1 MCSWTDMKCQVNFPI
16 KQKNSSFPK
25 RIKTG
30 RWELN
35 CFPTAKQPLTWEIS
49 LFKKGKFG
57 ILGFV
62 AFICFVF
69 ADQGRENAFDY
80 WTEMALNW
88 LSFTDVGTLT
98 LHLFKRYKTTEPSQ
112 SGFHNVLQNICN
124 RLFPSFSIVFWNG
137 SSCLCGLKLASL
149 VRLPASFQDSVT
161 VFVWNLPTQ
170 ALCTKDKI

>member
-1 MCSWTDMKCQVNFPI
+1 MCSWTDMKCQVNFHGVRLPI

-98 LHLFKRYKTTEPSQ
+98 LHLFKRYIATEPSQ
-112 SGFHNVLQNICN
+112 SGFHNLLQNICN
-124 RLFPSFSIVFWNG
+124 RLFPSFSIF
-137 SSCLCGLKLASL
+137 SEMRAL
-149 VRLPASFQDSVT
+149 
-161 VFVWNLPTQ
+161 VFVVSSWQ
-170 ALCTKDKI
+170 V

>member
-1 MCSWTDMKCQVNFPI
+1 MRIKLPPYRQAADMK
-16 KQKNSSFPK
+16 
-25 RIKTG
+25 
-30 RWELN
+30 
-35 CFPTAKQPLTWEIS
+35 IS
-49 LFKKGKFG
+49 LFKKRKLG
-57 ILGFV
+57 IHGFV
-62 AFICFVF
+62 AFVCFVF

-98 LHLFKRYKTTEPSQ
+98 LHLFKRYIATEPSQ
-112 SGFHNVLQNICN
+112 SGFHNLLQNI
-124 RLFPSFSIVFWNG
+124 RLFPSFSIVFWNE

-149 VRLPASFQDSVT
+149 VRFPASFQDSVT